1 MRINIQQAFFN
12 FKKSHNFLENI
23 NQDNLIKILTSLQE
37 QLNSRFFFKVKNFFN
52 NYTCYK
58 GLYLS
63 GEVGT
68 GKTTIINFFLDNIRE
83 KKVLRTHFNKF
94 MVEIHNLFQIQK
106 KNKNPI
112 ANIAKNYSKDFKLFF
127 LDEFQITN
135 IVDAMLLKKL
145 FEEFFNNQIFI
156 IMTSNIKPDELYK
169 DGLQREQ
176 FLPFIDILKKKTLIF
191 ELSTS
196 IDYRLLFLKNKKKFF
211 SPITEETKKK
221 FNETFKKFIGNKETE
236 KLVLEVKKRKFTVNE
251 YSSKAAKFN
260 FKDLCGQNLGSE
272 DYLELSKYIKIFF
285 IESVPKFNDDTIDQQ
300 QRFIT
305 LIDIL
310 YDKKINV
317 VCLSDAPLENL
328 QSSKKLNEI
337 FKRTI
342 SRLSEMTNKY

>member
-1 MRINIQQAFFN
+1 MNRNIQQAFLS
-12 FKKSHNFLENI
+12 FKKSHNFRENI
-23 NQDNLIKILTSLQE
+23 NQECLIKSLASIE
-37 QLNSRFFFKVKNFFN
+37 DHLKSGFFFKVKNFFN
-52 NYTCYK
+52 NCNYYQ
-58 GLYLS
+58 GFYLY
-63 GEVGT
+63 GDVGT
-68 GKTTIINFFLDNIRE
+68 GKTAIINFFLDSIEE

-94 MVEIHNLFQIQK
+94 MIEIHNLFQIQK

-112 ANIAKNYSKDFKLFF
+112 TNIAKNYSKHFRLIF

-135 IVDAMLLKKL
+135 IVDAMLIKKL
-145 FEEFFNNQIFI
+145 FEEFFNNNIFI

-176 FLPFIDILKKKTLIF
+176 FLPFIDILKKKARIF
-191 ELSTS
+191 ELCTG

-211 SPITEETKKK
+211 SPITEETKKI
-221 FNETFKKFIGNKETE
+221 FNETFKRFIGNKETK
-236 KLVLEVKKRKFTVNE
+236 KLVLEVKKRKITVNE

-260 FKDLCGQNLGSE
+260 FKDLCDQNIGSE

-285 IESVPKFNDDTIDQQ
+285 IESIPKFTDDIIDQQ

-310 YDKKINV
+310 YDKSIFLICSADFSLEKF
-317 VCLSDAPLENL
+317 SSSKSLENV
-328 QSSKKLNEI
+328 

-342 SRLSEMTNKY
+342 SRLYSLTNF

>member
-1 MRINIQQAFFN
+1 MNRNIQQAFLS
-12 FKKSHNFLENI
+12 FKKSHNFIENI
-23 NQDNLIKILTSLQE
+23 NQDNLIKSLASIEE
-37 QLNSRFFFKVKNFFN
+37 QLKSGFFLKVKNFFN
-52 NYTCYK
+52 NYNYYQ
-58 GLYLS
+58 GFYLY
-63 GEVGT
+63 GDVGT
-68 GKTTIINFFLDNIRE
+68 GKTAIINFFLDNIEE

-94 MVEIHNLFQIQK
+94 MIEIHNLFQIQK
-106 KNKNPI
+106 KNKDPI
-112 ANIAKNYSKDFKLFF
+112 ANIAKNYSKNFRLVF

-145 FEEFFNNQIFI
+145 FEEFFNNNIFI

-169 DGLQREQ
+169 DGLQRGQ
-176 FLPFIDILKKKTLIF
+176 FLPFVDILKKKALIF
-191 ELSTS
+191 ELSTG

-211 SPITEETKKK
+211 SPITEETKKI
-221 FNETFKKFIGNKETE
+221 FNETFKRFIGNKETE

-260 FKDLCGQNLGSE
+260 FKDLCGQNIGSE

-285 IESVPKFNDDTIDQQ
+285 IESVPKFNDDMIDQQ

-310 YDKKINV
+310 YDNKINV
-317 VCLSDAPLENL
+317 VCLSEAPLENL

-342 SRLSEMTNKY
+342 SRLSEMTDKY

>member
-12 FKKSHNFLENI
+12 FKKSRYFLENI
-23 NQDNLIKILTSLQE
+23 NQDNLIKTLTSLEE
-37 QLNSRFFFKVKNFFN
+37 QLNSGFFFKVKNFFN
-52 NYTCYK
+52 NLNYYQ
-58 GLYLS
+58 GFYLF

-68 GKTTIINFFLDNIRE
+68 GKTTIINFFLDNIEE

-94 MVEIHNLFQIQK
+94 MIEIHNLFQIQQ
-106 KNKNPI
+106 KNKDPI
-112 ANIAKNYSKDFKLFF
+112 ANIAKNYSKDFRLFF

-145 FEEFFNNQIFI
+145 FMEFFSNKIFI
-156 IMTSNIKPDELYK
+156 IMTSNSKPDELYK

-176 FLPFIDILKKKTLIF
+176 FLPFIDVLKEKTLIF
-191 ELSTS
+191 ELSTG
-196 IDYRLLFLKNKKKFF
+196 IDYRLFFLKNKRKFF
-211 SPITEETKKK
+211 SPITEETKKI

-236 KLVLEVKKRKFTVNE
+236 KLILKIKKRKFTVNE

-260 FKDLCGQNLGSE
+260 FKDLCGQNIGSE

-285 IESVPKFNDDTIDQQ
+285 IENIPKFNDDMIDQQ

-317 VCLSDAPLENL
+317 VCLSEVSLENL

-342 SRLSEMTNKY
+342 SRLYKMTDKY

>member
-12 FKKSHNFLENI
+12 FKKNRNFLENI
-23 NQDNLIKILTSLQE
+23 NQDNLIKTLISLEE

-52 NYTCYK
+52 NLNYYK
-58 GLYLS
+58 GFYLF

-68 GKTTIINFFLDNIRE
+68 GKTTIINFFLDNIEE
-83 KKVLRTHFNKF
+83 KKILKMHFNKF
-94 MVEIHNLFQIQK
+94 MIEIHNLFQIQK
-106 KNKNPI
+106 KNKDPI
-112 ANIAKNYSKDFKLFF
+112 TNIAKNYSKDFKLFF

-145 FEEFFNNQIFI
+145 FEEFFNNKIFI

-191 ELSTS
+191 EISTG
-196 IDYRLLFLKNKKKFF
+196 IDFRLLFLKNKKKFF
-211 SPITEETKKK
+211 SPITEETKKI
-221 FNETFKKFIGNKETE
+221 FNETFKKLIGNKETK
-236 KLVLEVKKRKFTVNE
+236 KLILEIKKRSFTVNE

-260 FKDLCGQNLGSE
+260 FNDLCGQNIGSE

-285 IESVPKFNDDTIDQQ
+285 IENIPKFNDDMIDQQ

-310 YDKKINV
+310 YDNKINV
-317 VCLSDAPLENL
+317 VCLSETSLENL

-337 FKRTI
+337 FKRTV